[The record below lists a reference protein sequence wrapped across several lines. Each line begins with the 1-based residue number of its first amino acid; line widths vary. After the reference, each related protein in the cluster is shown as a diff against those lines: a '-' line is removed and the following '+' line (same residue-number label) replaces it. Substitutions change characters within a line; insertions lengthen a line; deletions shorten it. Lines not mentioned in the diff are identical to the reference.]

1 MMTENTFVTSQLDD
15 LPGPSGLPIIGN
27 LLQVRLN
34 RLHLTLEDWAEQY
47 GSIFRIRL
55 GPGNHYIVIS
65 DWPTIQRI
73 LMQRPDMFRRTRMLE
88 SVASEMRLKGV
99 FAAEGDDWRRHRRIV
114 TNALSQAR
122 LKEFFPT
129 LVVTVNRLQRRWE
142 QAADL
147 SEPVDLCRDLMR
159 FTVDATMQ
167 LAFGI
172 DTNTLET
179 PGPVIQQH
187 LDKVFPVL
195 FRRVN
200 AAFPWWRYVRLP
212 ADRRLDRAL
221 EELRREIN
229 RMIAQTRACM
239 AEDSQRRSTPT
250 NFLEA
255 ILAVAEDDESGVTD
269 EDIFANVGNLMLAG
283 EDTTANSI
291 AWTVYSFMEHPE
303 LFRQARQE
311 VDAVIAPAATIGK
324 MEQANDFPFLDAF
337 CNETMRLKPVAP
349 LHLVEPNEDVDILG
363 HNIPK
368 NTQLMLL
375 VRRMM
380 VQDEI
385 FENGAVIDPDRW
397 LNTAAEAGHTHH
409 RKAFIPF
416 GAGPRLCPG
425 RSFAWLQIRLI
436 LVMLLRNFEMERVPV
451 GSGVNEHLAFTMIPT
466 NLWIHLKRRY

>member
-1 MMTENTFVTSQLDD
+1 MTENAFVTSHLGD
-15 LPGPSGLPIIGN
+15 LPGPSGLPMIGN

-34 RLHLTLEDWAEQY
+34 RLHLTLEDWAGQY
-47 GSIFRIRL
+47 GSIFRITL
-55 GPGNHYIVIS
+55 GPGNHYVVIS

-114 TNALSQAR
+114 TNALSPAR

-221 EELRREIN
+221 VELRREIN
-229 RMIAQTRACM
+229 RMIAQTRARM
-239 AEDSQRRSTPT
+239 AEDPQRRSTPT

-255 ILAVAEDDESGVTD
+255 ILAAAEDDESGFTD

-303 LFRQARQE
+303 LFRQARHE
-311 VDAVIAPAATIGK
+311 IDAVTAPAATMGK

-349 LHLVEPNEDVDILG
+349 LQLLEPNEDVDILG

-385 FENGAVIDPDRW
+385 FENGTVLDPDRW
-397 LNTAAEAGHTHH
+397 LNTAAETGHTHQ

-436 LVMLLRNFEMERVPV
+436 LVMLLRNFEIERVPV
-451 GSGVNEHLAFTMIPT
+451 DSGVNEHLAFTMMPT
-466 NLWIHLKRRY
+466 NLWIRLKRRD